1 MVFVDEG
8 SEGECGCA
16 VRTMG
21 VKVAGA
27 VICGVEV
34 VEVDDEEEAVD
45 CASTIHM
52 RWERVATSLATV

>member
-8 SEGECGCA
+8 AEGDCGGA
-16 VRTMG
+16 VSTMG
-21 VKVAGA
+21 VKVAVA

-34 VEVDDEEEAVD
+34 AEVEDEEEAVD